1 MRILLRSI
9 ASLTAV
15 IAGIVVTP
23 PGEAMAG
30 TSPAGEFQLTFT
42 SRQPSTATGM
52 ILHEVFLNPSNWAA
66 KPSPVRRT
74 VLQLPH
80 GSVLDGAAIPACTAS
95 DAELMLLGPGGCPAA
110 SRIGQ
115 GQGQ

>member
-1 MRILLRSI
+1 MRSLLRSI

-52 ILHEVFLNPSNWAA
+52 ILHEVFLNPSNRAA

-80 GSVLDGAAIPACTAS
+80 GRLLAGAATPACTAS
-95 DAELMLLGPGGCPAA
+95 DAELTLLGPGGCPPTL
-110 SRIGQ
+110 RIADG
-115 GQGQ
+115 